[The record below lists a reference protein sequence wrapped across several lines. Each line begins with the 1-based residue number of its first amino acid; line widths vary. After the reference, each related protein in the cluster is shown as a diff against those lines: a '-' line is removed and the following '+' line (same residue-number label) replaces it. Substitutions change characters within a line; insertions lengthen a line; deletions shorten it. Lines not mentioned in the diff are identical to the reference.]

1 MGDTRETL
9 VNVFGEKGER
19 MSGGTNAPTWH
30 PGEGVDDGTIISQ
43 VKEIST
49 HPEYGTSWIVATDTQ
64 RLLRIGRQA
73 VLQRSL
79 KNVEVGDYILVTYEG
94 ERALKSGKGKFK
106 QFIVR
111 KLTTEQA
118 RANGIKQ
125 DYLGVPTDDD
135 LKIAKEHAEAFKA
148 SQTGGDVPPR
158 VKAVQALKQTLEGGI
173 KTPSLT
179 FVGEI
184 LTEVGLEGEPT
195 AFLES
200 IGLVVKGDT
209 VDLSLLSTTE

>member
-1 MGDTRETL
+1 MGDTPENL

-79 KNVEVGDYILVTYEG
+79 KNVEVGDYLLVTYEG

-106 QFIVR
+106 QFQVR

-135 LKIAKEHAEAFKA
+135 LRIAKEHADAFKK
-148 SQTGGDVPPR
+148 SRTGEVPPR
-158 VKAVQALKQTLEGGI
+158 VKAVQALRQTAEEGV

-184 LTEVGLEGEPT
+184 LAEVGLEGEST

-209 VDLSLLSTTE
+209 VDLSPLLTAE

>member
-1 MGDTRETL
+1 MGDTPENL

-79 KNVEVGDYILVTYEG
+79 KNVVVGDYLLVTYEG
-94 ERALKSGKGKFK
+94 ERSLKSGKGKFK
-106 QFIVR
+106 QFQVR

-135 LKIAKEHAEAFKA
+135 LRIAKEHADAFK
-148 SQTGGDVPPR
+148 QTQTGDVPPR
-158 VKAVQALKQTLEGGI
+158 VKAIQALKQTAEEGV

-195 AFLES
+195 VFLES
-200 IGLVVKGDT
+200 IGLVVKGDN
-209 VDLSLLSTTE
+209 VDLTSLLTVE